1 MISVRG
7 RDRTRRFLLLGLL
20 LSLLVHLI
28 GGSFFGLI
36 SRELNKIIP
45 LASKQSTEVVK
56 TDVIH
61 LERAA
66 PPPVARR
73 RPPPPPPAP
82 VLAQRPIPAPRL
94 ERPELFHQSNH
105 GPHVPPPSRGTGAV
119 EEPHVVS
126 PAAGPSAPAKPYY
139 SDQQLA
145 ELNGTF
151 AKAIAD
157 AHQTLAQVNAA
168 MQNVP
173 VVTTKHF
180 EMHYNGIH
188 EGLNPGDGII
198 SPTKVER
205 RGNTMWYYTHYIYMY
220 GDGHVEEDDIPW
232 PFHYPV
238 NDDPFARGD
247 RRIPLQPPPAGY
259 VPDRPLKPQLMQFF
273 GGPIVN

>member
-7 RDRTRRFLLLGLL
+7 RDRTRRLLFLGLV
-20 LSLLVHLI
+20 LSLLIHLV
-28 GGSFFGLI
+28 GGSLFGLL
-36 SRELNKIIP
+36 SRAINRTIP
-45 LASKQSTEVVK
+45 QGRLRAP
-56 TDVIH
+56 DVTKADIIH
-61 LERAA
+61 LEKAP

-82 VLAQRPIPAPRL
+82 ILAPRPIPAPRL
-94 ERPELFHQSNH
+94 VLPELFHESRRA
-105 GPHVPPPSRGTGAV
+105 PHMPAPSRGTGALA
-119 EEPHVVS
+119 EPHVVS
-126 PAAGPSAPAKPYY
+126 PAAGPSAAPKRYY
-139 SDQQLA
+139 SDEQLA
-145 ELNGTF
+145 QMNATF
-151 AKAIAD
+151 AQTIAT
-157 AHQTLAQVNAA
+157 HQTLAQVNAA
-168 MQNVP
+168 MQTAP

-198 SPTKVER
+198 EPTKVER

-247 RRIPLQPPPAGY
+247 RRIPLQPPPADY
-259 VPDRPLKPQLMQFF
+259 KPDRPLKPQLMQFF
-273 GGPIVN
+273 GGPSVS